1 MAAFNPI
8 RIVLVAWVTVLM
20 FSFSSQGWAQGQA
33 LIVRNV
39 EIDATASTAFEAQS
53 QAMTAGQL
61 RAAEILIARLTLA
74 EDRLEQ
80 GVPPLTADGAAG
92 LIAGLQIAD
101 EQRSSTRYRGV
112 LTVAFDRR
120 EVRNYFNALGLPY
133 VESQAAPILVVPVL
147 EGANGDAIW
156 GTSWLRAWQE
166 GGFDTALTPA
176 LVVGTREGSGGR
188 DPISVREARNLD
200 EGALRA
206 LAGLYGVD
214 TVAVILAR
222 EGGGAVRA
230 VGVTIEFTAEGSTRT
245 NIPSAAHRGYADAAA
260 RIVERRE
267 EVWKRASVVRDGG
280 SAELAVTLI
289 FSSIDEWRDLQN
301 AVAGAS
307 LIENARLDALSRTGA
322 AMTITHRG
330 TRAQVMSEL
339 GARGAR
345 LEEEDAL
352 GWTVRSR

>member
-1 MAAFNPI
+1 MAAINPI
-8 RIVLVAWVTVLM
+8 RLVLVAWLTLLLGGV
-20 FSFSSQGWAQGQA
+20 SAPAWAQGQA

-39 EIDATASTAFEAQS
+39 AIDATADTAFEAQR

-61 RAAEILIARLTLA
+61 RAAEILINRLTLA
-74 EDRLEQ
+74 EDRLALDLA
-80 GVPPLTADGAAG
+80 PLTADVAAG

-112 LTVAFDRR
+112 LTIAFDRR

-133 VESQAAPILVVPVL
+133 VESQSAPILVVPVL
-147 EGANGDAIW
+147 ESVNGDQIW
-156 GTSWLRAWQE
+156 GTSWLQAWQD

-176 LVVGTREGSGGR
+176 LVAGTLDGSGGR
-188 DPISVREARNLD
+188 DPISASEARNLD
-200 EGALRA
+200 ELALRS
-206 LAGLYGVD
+206 LADLYGVD

-230 VGVTIEFTAEGSTRT
+230 VGVALEFTDEGVVRT
-245 NIPSAAHRGYADAAA
+245 NIQSEAHRGFADAAS

-267 EVWKRASVVRDGG
+267 EAWKRASVVRGG
-280 SAELAVTLI
+280 ESAELSVTLV
-289 FSSIDEWRDLQN
+289 FSSLNEWRALQS

-330 TRAQVMSEL
+330 TRVQVMSEL
-339 GARGAR
+339 AARGAR
-345 LEEEDAL
+345 LEEDDTL
-352 GWTVRSR
+352 GWTVRRR